1 MASSTGAG
9 GRPPTTDPGTT
20 EPGTTDLGRPS
31 AARRALQAAAAL
43 SLLAVGWQ
51 FVTAGQLV
59 GTGQGLD
66 LHGAGAVALHV
77 TTGLAALAAALDLRG
92 GGRPRVAALAVVLF
106 GLTFL
111 QAWSGDHAP
120 LTVHVPLSLS
130 VVVGAVVLLVVALV
144 PRRRTG

>member
-1 MASSTGAG
+1 MASTTDASRRATS
-9 GRPPTTDPGTT
+9 RPPP
-20 EPGTTDLGRPS
+20 
-31 AARRALQAAAAL
+31 ARRGLQAAAAL

-77 TTGLAALAAALDLRG
+77 TTGLAALAAVLDLRT
-92 GGRPRVAALAVVLF
+92 GGRPGVVALAVALF
-106 GLTFL
+106 ALTFL

-120 LTVHVPLSLS
+120 LTVHVPLSLT
-130 VVVGAVVLLVVALV
+130 VVVGAVVLLVVALA
-144 PRRRTG
+144 PSRRAG